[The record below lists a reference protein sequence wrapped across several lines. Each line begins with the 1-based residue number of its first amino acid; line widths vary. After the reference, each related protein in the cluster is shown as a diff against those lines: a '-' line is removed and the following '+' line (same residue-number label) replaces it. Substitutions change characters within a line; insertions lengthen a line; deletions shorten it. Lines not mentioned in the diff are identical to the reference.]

1 MESSELIEY
10 LKKYPRAIIMFKESV
25 HYPDELV
32 NVDIEDFTYTSGR
45 IILHNLCKCH
55 PEPD

>member
-10 LKKYPRAIIMFKESV
+10 LKKYPRAIIMFNKNV
-25 HYPDELV
+25 HYSDELV
-32 NVDIEDFTYTSGR
+32 NVNIDDFTYTSGR
-45 IILHNLCKCH
+45 IILPNLCKCY